1 MPAAAILLITRFS
14 CNYFRMKNLTIT
26 LDEKTAAWIRV
37 YAARQGISVSRF
49 VGELLNERMIETRT
63 YNQALRNFLAQKPFA
78 FKFADGR
85 GPAREE
91 LHDRSGLR

>member
-1 MPAAAILLITRFS
+1 
-14 CNYFRMKNLTIT
+14 MKNLTIT

-37 YAARQGISVSRF
+37 YAARQGMSVSRF

-63 YNQALRNFLAQKPFA
+63 YNQALRKFLAQKPFE
-78 FKFADGR
+78 FELADGR
-85 GPAREE
+85 RATREE

>member
-1 MPAAAILLITRFS
+1 
-14 CNYFRMKNLTIT
+14 MKNLTIT

-37 YAARQGISVSRF
+37 YAARQGMSVSRF

-63 YNQALRNFLAQKPFA
+63 YNQALRKFLAQKPFE
-78 FKFADGR
+78 FELADSR
-85 GPAREE
+85 RPTREE

>member
-1 MPAAAILLITRFS
+1 
-14 CNYFRMKNLTIT
+14 MKNLTIT

-37 YAARQGISVSRF
+37 YAAKQGMSVSRF

-63 YNQALRNFLAQKPFA
+63 YNQALRKFLAHKPFE
-78 FKFADGR
+78 FELADGR
-85 GPAREE
+85 RPTREE